1 MNLRSDR
8 FKPSR
13 AGIINLWDYADEE
26 FVFGDGRLV
35 LRGHNGSGKTKALE
49 VLFPFVLDGVADAR
63 RLDPFSGENRTMKSN
78 LLYRGQEAEYGY
90 VWMEFARTADSGNG
104 ADSRD
109 GTGSGSG
116 RGSGIGNGCGPESG
130 APHRTDA
137 DTARG
142 PGADGVET
150 VTLIIGLRAHRN
162 RDGVRT
168 SFFVTGRRL
177 GVDFGLLTLDGR
189 PLTENQ
195 LKTIL
200 EPGSS
205 FSTATEY
212 RAAVDARLFGLGRE
226 RYTQLLDLLL
236 ALRRPLLAKDLDPGK
251 VSDTLTAGLSPID
264 ELLVDQAARDFE
276 NLAAVQKQFDDY
288 SVADAAVRT
297 FLADYTEYLR
307 THARHRLDRIEASK
321 AVAVE
326 HAGTIARA
334 TAELS
339 RATAAHEAAVEA
351 RQQADTERQ
360 ALERRL
366 AALREHDAYRAQHDI
381 ELQRR
386 QIARTQEEIV
396 KERARLAAGAEH
408 LAALERE
415 ADELAERL
423 ERGRSTIDTLA
434 THLADAA
441 ERAGIAFDGD
451 GPADTGADL
460 AVTSRARS
468 TARRDDIAEV
478 RTHLRQMRDAEHD
491 RQRAESDLHT
501 AEEALTEAEGRCE
514 EAGRDLAKA
523 RRATRDDLRRWA
535 ERWTSADE
543 PVATPDDAEALTEA
557 VERLGEPGAPTLV
570 EIFTA
575 RSDARRLE
583 IAARAERLAARVSAI
598 DADLDRL
605 ARERAAIAA
614 ERDDAPPTNDLRIA
628 DRDGRPGAPLWRLVR
643 FGDDVDPARAASI
656 EGALYG
662 AGLLTAWLHP
672 DPALTE
678 AAVRAGEADGYLIAA
693 PEDHRPAGP
702 TLADVLVPE
711 DQDLV
716 PAEVI
721 TAVLRSIRLADDL
734 LPPPH
739 DAAPAPAT
747 TGHVADP
754 SGQVATPSAS
764 AMTSQGALAADR
776 IAASAAPVS
785 AVSHQD
791 VVSAGQNGGR
801 AGQVPGSAGRNALP
815 TALVPVVTVRAQF
828 GYGVYVGARPKPAP
842 EFIGATNR
850 ANRRRARLSEYDE
863 LLAGLRAEREIAEEE
878 SALVAALVK
887 DFRRAQDELPATQP
901 VSRAVRAVEHHATL
915 LAAARETRARHART
929 LDSAV
934 AEVDARRRR
943 LRQAAAERNMP
954 TAPDDV
960 DAVARAVDD
969 FDQTAQRLD
978 AERRQITITEKDA
991 AARQAAIARQ
1001 RGQHADDSE
1010 ALRVK
1015 EAEHK
1020 ASVEEFEAREQS
1032 LDAPLK
1038 EVLAQIEGI
1047 ETRLKAVRA
1056 AYRDADGR
1064 ASTEH
1069 DNVITARSD
1078 LKHGRTSLA
1087 EALDHLYEHIAAF
1100 APYAHR
1106 DLRPMLGVT
1115 AAAPWPAELGRPDPE
1130 QIMAPVRAA
1139 ASERSP
1145 GRASTDDRAADP
1157 AAKTDAREPNGG
1169 PGVAGAAE
1177 GGGAAGQGGAASGV
1191 GDHAGPA
1198 GGAID
1203 PDTAVRAALPEGV
1216 AELLDAFREA
1226 LSGVRVVGES
1236 ALKSVSG
1243 QMSAAL
1249 RAFQE
1254 ALDGCGEDYRVDHDP
1269 GATGVV
1275 MVWVNDEGGRNPV
1288 AAFARR
1294 IADRVQEQG
1303 VLLEERER
1311 TVLEDE
1317 LLTGLAQQIHDR
1329 VLAAK
1334 DLVVGMNQDT
1344 RSRRMSSGTAIG
1356 IRWGRSDRMTDRQ
1369 RAASQL
1375 LERDAHG
1382 LGPSGLAELRGLLRE
1397 MIRDYRATH
1406 PRATYRQALA
1416 DVLDYRTW
1424 YTFELR
1430 LAVPGEPEV
1439 KLTKAKH
1446 EEMSGGEKSAAIHLP
1461 LFAAANALYSSAKPT
1476 CPRLIALDEA
1486 FAGIDDRYKPELL
1499 GLTVK
1504 FDLDLFM
1511 TGHDL
1516 WVHFDTVPM
1525 AAHYDLH
1532 HDKSAHAVSAM
1543 LMLWDGTQT
1552 IDADA
1557 GFAGNDDLATLLLG
1571 IAPTRHAPLSADDTL
1586 LSAMAAA
1593 EPIPEETGS
1602 EEVDATA

>member
-1 MNLRSDR
+1 VNLRSDR

-90 VWMEFARTADSGNG
+90 VWMEFARDA
-104 ADSRD
+104 
-109 GTGSGSG
+109 GSGG
-116 RGSGIGNGCGPESG
+116 DP
-130 APHRTDA
+130 DA
-137 DTARG
+137 
-142 PGADGVET
+142 VET

-177 GVDFGLLTLDGR
+177 GVDFGLLSLDAR

-195 LKTIL
+195 LKAVL

-288 SVADAAVRT
+288 SVADAAVRA

-307 THARHRLDRIEASK
+307 THARHRLDRIEASR

-326 HAGTIARA
+326 HAGTIAQA

-339 RATAAHEAAVEA
+339 RATAAHEAAVAARDEA
-351 RQQADTERQ
+351 DAERQ

-386 QIARTQEEIV
+386 QIARTQEEIG

-408 LAALERE
+408 LADLERE

-423 ERGRSTIDTLA
+423 ERGRSAVDALA
-434 THLADAA
+434 TRLAEAA

-451 GPADTGADL
+451 GPADTGEDL
-460 AVTSRARS
+460 AVTARVRG

-478 RTHLRQMRDAEHD
+478 RAHLRQVQDAEHD
-491 RQRAESDLHT
+491 RQRAESDLAA
-501 AEEALTEAEGRCE
+501 AEAALDEAERRCE
-514 EAGRDLAKA
+514 QAGRDLEQA
-523 RRATRDDLRRWA
+523 RRTARDELRRWA
-535 ERWTSADE
+535 GHWTSGDE
-543 PVATPDDAEALTEA
+543 PVALPDDADALADA

-575 RSDARRLE
+575 RSDARRLQ
-583 IAARAERLAARVSAI
+583 IAARAERLAARLTAI
-598 DADLDRL
+598 DAELDRL
-605 ARERAAIAA
+605 AGRRSAIAA
-614 ERDDAPPTNDLRIA
+614 ERDDAPPANDLRTA

-643 FGDDVDPARAASI
+643 FADDVDPERAAGI

-662 AGLLTAWLHP
+662 AGLLTAWIHP
-672 DPALTE
+672 DPALTG
-678 AAVRAGEADGYLIAA
+678 AAVGAGESDGYLLAA
-693 PEDHRPAGP
+693 PEEHRPTGP

-721 TAVLRSIRLADDL
+721 TAVLRSIRLADEPI
-734 LPPPH
+734 PPSR
-739 DAAPAPAT
+739 DAVPAAF
-747 TGHVADP
+747 
-754 SGQVATPSAS
+754 
-764 AMTSQGALAADR
+764 
-776 IAASAAPVS
+776 
-785 AVSHQD
+785 
-791 VVSAGQNGGR
+791 
-801 AGQVPGSAGRNALP
+801 
-815 TALVPVVTVRAQF
+815 VPVVTVRAQF

-850 ANRRRARLSEYDE
+850 ANRRRARLAEYDE
-863 LLAGLRAEREIAEEE
+863 LIAGLRVEREAVAEE
-878 SALVAALVK
+878 SAQIAALVK
-887 DFRRAQDELPATQP
+887 NFRRAQDELPDTHP
-901 VSRAVRAVEHHATL
+901 VSKAVRAVDHRSTL
-915 LAAARETRARHART
+915 LAAAREARLRHARAM
-929 LDSAV
+929 DVAV

-943 LRQAAAERNMP
+943 LRQVAAERNMP

-960 DAVARAVDD
+960 NAVARAVDD
-969 FDQTAQRLD
+969 FHETAQRLD
-978 AERRQITITEKDA
+978 AERRQITVTEKDA
-991 AARQAAIARQ
+991 VGRQAAIARQ
-1001 RGQHADDSE
+1001 RERYAADSA
-1010 ALRVK
+1010 ALREK
-1015 EAEHK
+1015 EAEHN
-1020 ASVEEFEAREQS
+1020 AAVEEFTAREQA

-1038 EVLAQIEGI
+1038 EVLAQIEAI
-1047 ETRLKAVRA
+1047 ETRLKEVRA

-1064 ASTEH
+1064 ASAEH
-1069 DNVITARSD
+1069 DNVITARND
-1078 LKHGRTSLA
+1078 LKHGRASLA

-1115 AAAPWPAELGRPDPE
+1115 DATPWPAELGRPDPDE
-1130 QIMAPVRAA
+1130 ITTAA
-1139 ASERSP
+1139 A
-1145 GRASTDDRAADP
+1145 ATD
-1157 AAKTDAREPNGG
+1157 
-1169 PGVAGAAE
+1169 GAAAE
-1177 GGGAAGQGGAASGV
+1177 
-1191 GDHAGPA
+1191 
-1198 GGAID
+1198 
-1203 PDTAVRAALPEGV
+1203 PDAAVRAALPEGV
-1216 AELLDAFREA
+1216 AGLLDAFREA

-1236 ALKSVSG
+1236 TLKSVSG

-1294 IADRVQEQG
+1294 IADRVREQG

-1344 RSRRMSSGTAIG
+1344 RSRPMSSGTAIG

-1369 RAASQL
+1369 RAAAQL

-1397 MIRDYRATH
+1397 MIRDYRAAH

-1439 KLTKAKH
+1439 RLTKAKH

-1525 AAHYDLH
+1525 AAHYDMH

-1557 GFAGNDDLATLLLG
+1557 GFAGNDDLATHLLG
-1571 IAPTRHAPLSADDTL
+1571 ITPTRYVPLVADDTL
-1586 LSAMAAA
+1586 LSEIPA
-1593 EPIPEETGS
+1593 ETVPGETGPEEINLST
-1602 EEVDATA
+1602 